1 MNQYRTDFL
10 RDNFVVIEDAFC
22 RKLATE
28 WVTNFNRI
36 NGIELDRPST
46 WPENGAKMYPSNQQ
60 MHISDFSPLAYEVV
74 CEFLGG
80 EDQIETRSLNVGDG
94 FNINFSVGADQEWQP
109 PGPEST
115 GYHKDGWFFKHFL
128 DSPEQALLVLVIWSD
143 IKPQSGGTFFIPDS
157 VDHIIKFLYQHP
169 AGVNHNYG
177 WNRFA
182 KDCSDF
188 RELTASAGDIVIL
201 HPFMLHARSNNPSGR
216 IRYMNN
222 KCVSLWQPFNFN
234 RADSN
239 YNVIE
244 EKCRSVIGNK
254 IENFKITSP
263 RVCTPD
269 KSRLELT
276 DE

>member
-1 MNQYRTDFL
+1 MSEF
-10 RDNFVVIEDAFC
+10 A
-22 RKLATE
+22 
-28 WVTNFNRI
+28 
-36 NGIELDRPST
+36 
-46 WPENGAKMYPSNQQ
+46 
-60 MHISDFSPLAYEVV
+60 PLAYKVI
-74 CEFLGG
+74 CQFLGG
-80 EDQIETRSLNVGDG
+80 EEQIETRSLKVGDG
-94 FNINFSVGADQEWQP
+94 FNINFSVGADQDWQP

-177 WNRFA
+177 CNRFA

>member
-28 WVTNFNRI
+28 WVTNFNRV

-46 WPENGAKMYPSNQQ
+46 WPENGAKLYPSNQQ
-60 MHISDFSPLAYEVV
+60 MHISEFSPLAYEVV

-94 FNINFSVGADQEWQP
+94 FNINFSVSADQEWQP

-143 IKPQSGGTFFIPDS
+143 IKPKSGGTFFIPDS
-157 VDHIIKFLYQHP
+157 ADHIIKFLYRHP
-169 AGVNHNYG
+169 EGVNHNYG
-177 WNRFA
+177 WNYFA

-222 KCVSLWQPFNFN
+222 KCVSLWEPFNFN
-234 RADSN
+234 RLDSN

-244 EKCRSVIGNK
+244 EKCRSVIGDK

-269 KSRLELT
+269 KSRLEIT
-276 DE
+276 DG

>member
-28 WVTNFNRI
+28 WVTNFNRV
-36 NGIELDRPST
+36 NGIELDIPST

-60 MHISDFSPLAYEVV
+60 MHISEFSPLAYEVV

-109 PGPEST
+109 PGSEST

-143 IKPQSGGTFFIPDS
+143 IKPKSGGTFFIPDS

-169 AGVNHNYG
+169 EGVNHNYG
-177 WNRFA
+177 WNCFA

-222 KCVSLWQPFNFN
+222 KCVSLWEPFNFN
-234 RADSN
+234 RLDSN

-244 EKCRSVIGNK
+244 EKCRSVIGDK

-269 KSRLELT
+269 KSRLEIT
-276 DE
+276 DG

>member
-1 MNQYRTDFL
+1 
-10 RDNFVVIEDAFC
+10 
-22 RKLATE
+22 
-28 WVTNFNRI
+28 
-36 NGIELDRPST
+36 
-46 WPENGAKMYPSNQQ
+46 
-60 MHISDFSPLAYEVV
+60 MHISEFSPLAYEVV
-74 CEFLGG
+74 CDFLGG
-80 EDQIETRSLNVGDG
+80 EEQIETRSLKVGDG

-109 PGPEST
+109 PGSEST

-143 IKPQSGGTFFIPDS
+143 IKPKSGGTFFIPDS

-169 AGVNHNYG
+169 EGVNHNYG
-177 WNRFA
+177 WNCFA

-222 KCVSLWQPFNFN
+222 KCVSLWEPFNFN
-234 RADSN
+234 RLDSN

-244 EKCRSVIGNK
+244 EKCRSVIGDK

-269 KSRLELT
+269 KSRLEIT
-276 DE
+276 DG